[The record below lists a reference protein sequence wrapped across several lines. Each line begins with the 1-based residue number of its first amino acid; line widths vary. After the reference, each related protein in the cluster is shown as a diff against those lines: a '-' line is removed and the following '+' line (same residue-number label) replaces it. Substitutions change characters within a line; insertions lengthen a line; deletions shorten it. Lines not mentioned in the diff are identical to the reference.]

1 MILHTHLLLVLAT
14 TTMISQ
20 LSVSV
25 SAATISL
32 GSTLYASNP
41 SQTWTSPNSTFSL
54 GFLPINNSTNS
65 NSFIAAIFY
74 AGGVPVW
81 TAGTTPVDSSASLH
95 FLSSGTLRLLN
106 GSSHTIWDSNT
117 ASLSVSSASL
127 LESGNLVLSNSTS
140 TAWSSFDNPTDT
152 IVPSQNFTSAMLLQS
167 GIYSFRLLTTGNLTL
182 RWNNTI
188 FYYNQGLNSSYNAS
202 SPILGLQSVGILSIS
217 DQILSTGAILAYSS
231 DYAEGSDVL
240 RFLRLDNDGNLR
252 IYSSNRGSGAQ
263 TIRWAAM
270 EDQCQV
276 FGYCGDMGIC
286 SYNETDPI
294 CGCPSLNFEPIDPND
309 SRKGCKRKKETKDC
323 AGSTTMLD
331 LAHTQ
336 FLTYPPQISSE
347 VFFIGIS
354 ACRSNCLV
362 SSTCDASTSL
372 SDGTGWCYI
381 KTPGFMSGYQSPGLP
396 STSYVKVCSPVVL
409 NPSASVVG
417 GKSSGGRIHAW
428 IVALLVISTVFGLI
442 ALEGSLWWWCC
453 RNSPKFGTLAAQY
466 ALLEYASGAPVQ
478 FTYKEL
484 QRSTKGYK
492 EKLGIGGFGAV
503 YRGILANKTVVAVKQ
518 LEGIEQGEKQFR
530 MEVATISS
538 THHLNLVRLIGFCS
552 EGRHRLLIYEFM
564 KNGSLDNFLFVTEGQ
579 SDRLLNWEYRFNIAL
594 GTARGITYLHE
605 ECRDCIVH
613 CDIKPENILLDE
625 NYTAKVSDFGLAKLI
640 NPRDHRYRT
649 LTSVRGTRG
658 YLAPEWLANLPIT
671 SKSDIYSYGMVL
683 LELVS
688 GRRNFEVSAET
699 NRKKFSLWAYEE
711 FDKGNVKGILD
722 RRLADQD
729 VDMEQVVRAIQVS
742 FWCIQEQPS
751 HRPMMGKV
759 VQMLE
764 GIIEIE
770 KPPVPT
776 GVSDGSVIGTSIN
789 VSSNVSIYSTIAASA
804 PAPSSSSSVQAAGV
818 SPYASGRNMERA
830 SASFLHSDP
839 N

>member
-1 MILHTHLLLVLAT
+1 MILNTHLLLLLLAIT
-14 TTMISQ
+14 TIISQ

-25 SAATISL
+25 SAATIL
-32 GSTLYASNP
+32 PGSTLYASNP
-41 SQTWTSPNSTFSL
+41 SQTWSSPNSTFFL
-54 GFLPINNSTNS
+54 GFLPINST

-81 TAGTTPVDSSASLH
+81 TAGTTPVDSSASLR

-106 GSSHTIWDSNT
+106 GSSHTVWDSNT
-117 ASLSVSSASL
+117 ASLAVSSASL

-152 IVPSQNFTSAMLLQS
+152 IVPSQNFTSAMVLQS
-167 GIYSFRLLTTGNLTL
+167 GIYSFRLLSTGNLTL

-188 FYYNQGLNSSYNAS
+188 LYYNQGLNSSYNAS
-202 SPILGLQSVGILSIS
+202 APILGLQSVGILSIS

-231 DYAEGSDVL
+231 DYAEGSGVL

-252 IYSSNRGSGAQ
+252 IYSSSKGSGTQ

-286 SYNETDPI
+286 SYNETDPV
-294 CGCPSLNFEPIDPND
+294 CGCPSLNFEPLDPND
-309 SRKGCKRKKETKDC
+309 SRKGCKRKEETKDC
-323 AGSTTMLD
+323 AGSATMLD
-331 LAHTQ
+331 LPHTQ
-336 FLTYPPQISSE
+336 FLTYPPEISSE

-372 SDGTGWCYI
+372 SDGTGLCYI

-396 STSYVKVCSPVVL
+396 SSSYVKVCSPVVL

-417 GKSSGGRIHAW
+417 GKSSRGRIQAW
-428 IVALLVISTVFGLI
+428 VVALLVICTVFGLI

-466 ALLEYASGAPVQ
+466 ALLE
-478 FTYKEL
+478 
-484 QRSTKGYK
+484 
-492 EKLGIGGFGAV
+492 
-503 YRGILANKTVVAVKQ
+503 
-518 LEGIEQGEKQFR
+518 
-530 MEVATISS
+530 
-538 THHLNLVRLIGFCS
+538 
-552 EGRHRLLIYEFM
+552 
-564 KNGSLDNFLFVTEGQ
+564 
-579 SDRLLNWEYRFNIAL
+579 
-594 GTARGITYLHE
+594 
-605 ECRDCIVH
+605 
-613 CDIKPENILLDE
+613 
-625 NYTAKVSDFGLAKLI
+625 
-640 NPRDHRYRT
+640 
-649 LTSVRGTRG
+649 
-658 YLAPEWLANLPIT
+658 
-671 SKSDIYSYGMVL
+671 
-683 LELVS
+683 
-688 GRRNFEVSAET
+688 
-699 NRKKFSLWAYEE
+699 
-711 FDKGNVKGILD
+711 
-722 RRLADQD
+722 RLADQD

-789 VSSNVSIYSTIAASA
+789 VSSNVSIYSTIAASV
-804 PAPSSSSSVQAAGV
+804 PAPSSSSSFQAAGV

-830 SASFLHSDP
+830 SSSFLHSDP